1 MNVLEA
7 YKKQVQ
13 EQELYTKISDYI
25 ESGKDFKYFR
35 CEYYKEIFN
44 SIRYKK
50 PEYYNLKKVE
60 YLNSEEYRFYKIPVV
75 SGVGQSSN
83 KTEYIEEDGIQYNK
97 ETGEQRT
104 EESINH
110 SLYTS
115 LNRTKQKIYDY
126 ALANDWTEGYFFT
139 ITFNPDYVDSF
150 NYDEC
155 YKRVYQFLKNV
166 KSQNKDF
173 KYIFVPEFH
182 KSGRIHFHGLG
193 ANCENLILVNS
204 GKVKNG
210 KKIYNIN
217 MRSYKYGF
225 STVSKIE
232 DTNKISLYITKYI
245 TKELITNTKGQHRYL
260 FSKNLNIPTIT
271 TELIDVDEMELNKML
286 LEKNENF
293 KYKKVSGGDSFPN
306 TIDYIH
312 LKK

>member
-1 MNVLEA
+1 MNVLDA
-7 YKKQVQ
+7 YKKQAQ
-13 EQELYTKISDYI
+13 EQELYKKIVEYIDSDK
-25 ESGKDFKYFR
+25 EFKYFK
-35 CEYYKEIFN
+35 CDYYKDKFN
-44 SIRYKK
+44 SIRYQK

-60 YLNSEEYRFYKIPVV
+60 YLNCEEYRLYKIPVV
-75 SGVGQSSN
+75 SGVKQITS
-83 KTEYIEEDGIQYNK
+83 KTEYEEKDGIQYNR

-126 ALANDWTEGYFFT
+126 ALANDWTNGYFFT
-139 ITFNPDYVDSF
+139 ITFNPDFVDSF

-155 YKRVYQFLKNV
+155 YKRIYQFLKNV
-166 KSQNKDF
+166 KAQNKDF

-193 ANCENLILVNS
+193 TNCENLIFVDS

-225 STVSKIE
+225 TTVTKVQ
-232 DTNKISLYITKYI
+232 DTNKVSSYITKYI
-245 TKELITNTKGQHRYL
+245 TKELITNTKGKHRYL
-260 FSKNLNIPTIT
+260 FSKNLDAPTVS
-271 TELIDVDEMELNKML
+271 TELVYDEDKEFNEMLIEHNK
-286 LEKNENF
+286 NYQ
-293 KYKKVSGGDSFPN
+293 YKKVSGGDNSPN
-306 TIDYIH
+306 TITYYH